1 MDIKLIAIDID
12 GTLLNEKNELA
23 QATIDAIKA
32 AAAKGIKVALCS
44 GRPLS
49 GIRPYLKPLGIEGD
63 EQYAIAFNGSV
74 TETVSGKLIS
84 KMGINY
90 EDFLQIEMIP
100 HYPRGQLPYYRL
112 WPASQQLPSV
122 LSRTR
127 WTKLRQPQPRSYR
140 QYQRL

>member
-32 AAAKGIKVALCS
+32 AAAKGIKVVLCS

-49 GIRPYLKPLGIEGD
+49 GIRPYLKPLGTEGD

-90 EDFLQIEMIP
+90 EDFLQIEMMSREMGVYFQIET
-100 HYPRGQLPYYRL
+100 LKEIIKRL
-112 WPASQQLPSV
+112 EKKSFVVSEIDDLKSGKI
-122 LSRTR
+122 LNKNT
-127 WTKLRQPQPRSYR
+127 L
-140 QYQRL
+140 